1 MSTKASAKS
10 TLFDETNAYIKL
22 QFQTKLIEIFESAA
36 SNNETNEDKLL
47 FANNIWILND
57 VVIPFTGNG
66 PQLNFFRLKYS
77 PPENYLASYAHLTK
91 TILTNINEKL
101 VKVTP
106 TELNTP
112 HPNFSLDISRSH
124 IIEANCQQTTFSRYN
139 IIAHFAC
146 NKQGKKS
153 PALVLLPRNNEL
165 EPDLY
170 EHALYNHLHFE
181 EITSGDFNELK
192 SFAKWLHR

>member
-57 VVIPFTGNG
+57 VVIPFTGNVSTS
-66 PQLNFFRLKYS
+66 NLKYS
-77 PPENYLASYAHLTK
+77 PPQNYLASYARLTK
-91 TILTNINEKL
+91 TILTNISEKL
-101 VKVTP
+101 VKITP
-106 TELNTP
+106 TEMTAP
-112 HPNFSLDISRSH
+112 HRNFSLDISRSH
-124 IIEANCQQTTFSRYN
+124 IIDANCQKTFSRYN
-139 IIAHFAC
+139 IITHFAC

-153 PALVLLPRNNEL
+153 PPFVLLPSNIEL
-165 EPDLY
+165 NPDFQR
-170 EHALYNHLHFE
+170 HALYNHLHYE
-181 EITSGDFNELK
+181 KISSDDFNVLK
-192 SFAKWLHR
+192 SFAKWLHG